1 MIKAMQLCPRL
12 AQKELQVEQPGAA
25 ANIGAYQRFA
35 VGDEQAG
42 AAKEVAEAKEVRS
55 ADKEGA
61 FPEQRSMLGWQG
73 IVLETRSG
81 LQGVCCFGA
90 G

>member
-42 AAKEVAEAKEVRS
+42 AAKEVA
-55 ADKEGA
+55 
-61 FPEQRSMLGWQG
+61 
-73 IVLETRSG
+73 
-81 LQGVCCFGA
+81 
-90 G
+90 